1 MPAMTG
7 GIGEEPAMKNVWGLL
22 ALASICMTVGAQAQT
37 YGVTTQTGVPFVEHD
52 GVKLLGDL
60 YLPKG
65 RDKAPVVV
73 AVHGGGWQIGNP
85 KFYQYWGPYLA
96 KNGYGL
102 FAASYRLSK
111 PGAKTFPGAVYDVK
125 SAIQFVR
132 ANAAQLGVDPDR
144 IALMGDSAGAH
155 LVSLVALAGDEPL
168 FSSEYRSDPHAA
180 TPANVKAVI
189 GFYGVY
195 DMQAQWLHD
204 QIARPR
210 DQITE
215 KFLGVSPMQS
225 RRTYFDASPTS
236 YATVDKREKT
246 GTRFLLIHGT
256 HDDIVDPQTQS
267 QAFLGALKQAGFFVR
282 TIVVPG
288 AGHFWSTD
296 PIEEPGSYGSQAA
309 PQLLRFLRDG
319 L

>member
-1 MPAMTG
+1 MTG
-7 GIGEEPAMKNVWGLL
+7 KIGEEPVMKGLLGLL
-22 ALASICMTVGAQAQT
+22 AFAVIGMTVQAQAQT

-65 RDKAPVVV
+65 RDKPPVVI

-85 KFYQYWGPYLA
+85 KFYQYLGPYLA
-96 KNGYGL
+96 KNGYAL
-102 FAASYRLSK
+102 FAVSYRLSK

-155 LVSLVALAGDEPL
+155 LVSLVALAGDEPQ

-180 TPANVKAVI
+180 TPANVKAVV

-204 QIARPR
+204 QITRPR

-225 RRTYFDASPTS
+225 RRTYFDASPIS
-236 YATVDKREKT
+236 YATVEKREKA
-246 GTRFLLIHGT
+246 GTRFLLVHGT
-256 HDDIVDPQTQS
+256 HDDIVDPLTQS
-267 QAFLGALKQAGFFVR
+267 QAFLSALKQAGFFAR

-288 AGHFWSTD
+288 AGHFWATD
-296 PIEEPGSYGSQAA
+296 PVEEPGSYGAQVA
-309 PQLLRFLRDG
+309 PQVLRFLRDG